1 MERVDRFLV
10 VSFFV
15 LLGIACLEAPFRLI
29 RSGEVSSHSGTF
41 WGFGLLGIS
50 LVTVG
55 VYCVYRKPV
64 PRFSITWR
72 RRAFPSWNAC
82 VRVHG
87 PVHVHRRSSKFAPMI
102 RKASNQ
108 AMQRAAGR
116 TAF

>member
-64 PRFSITWR
+64 PRFQLLGAGGPS
-72 RRAFPSWNAC
+72 RAGTL
-82 VRVHG
+82 V
-87 PVHVHRRSSKFAPMI
+87 FAFMVLFMFI
-102 RKASNQ
+102 AVLLSLLR
-108 AMQRAAGR
+108 
-116 TAF
+116 